1 MKVNDRLRR
10 LEDAA
15 ASEHDSVLAQVA
27 DAAAVL
33 SMVGRLASRFPD
45 SDASMSL
52 AERLAKMSPA
62 EHCAWDMRFAP
73 VSTPFATMMALHGHP
88 VADDHLYSGERH
100 AHC

>member
-1 MKVNDRLRR
+1 MKIDDRLRR

-15 ASEHDSVLAQVA
+15 ASEHSRAAAQVA
-27 DAAAVL
+27 DSAAVL

-45 SDASMSL
+45 SAASMSL
-52 AERLAKMSPA
+52 ADRLAKMSPA

-73 VSTPFATMMALHGHP
+73 VLTPFATIMGLHGHP
-88 VADDHLYSGERH
+88 VDAERLDVGERY